1 MIFPYLGPAIER
13 VHRVQEGVV
22 KAVIQAGEQEGIPV
36 FTVNGYFD
44 EGLGKELNTLADA
57 ALVKGKTRLIVDLSA
72 CPVMNSMGVAQLLEL
87 TVRTIEDFAG
97 HLLLVGVCPVVL
109 KVIKL
114 AGVVPQAEL
123 VPTLAQAVIE
133 AQKV

>member
-1 MIFPYLGPAIER
+1 MATSIHAVEQSGFPVYSI
-13 VHRVQEGVV
+13 H
-22 KAVIQAGEQEGIPV
+22 
-36 FTVNGYFD
+36 GYFD
-44 EGLGKELNTLADA
+44 EAIGRELNALADQQ
-57 ALVKGKTRLIVDLSA
+57 LIKGKVCLIVDLTD

-87 TVRTIEDFAG
+87 TVRVVEDFAG
-97 HLLLVGVCPVVL
+97 HLLLVGVNSVVL

-123 VPTLAQAVIE
+123 SQTLTQALTE